1 MAERRIR
8 PRSMAHRSRRAGF
21 AGLGLLASL
30 LLVTGVVRA
39 TGLPWPT
46 ASPGRSSIPATA
58 TPATAVPAAAA
69 PATAAPVAASLAA
82 ADSIASAILTPAP
95 TPTPEPATT
104 TAPVTGTSLVWS
116 PSGAGQVTVVNM
128 PAPWIGGSKRTADV
142 SIYTPAGYDPTGT
155 QLYPVIYEAPTGLAL
170 WNGETGA
177 ISELNSL
184 IDSGAMPAAIVVF
197 IDESG
202 APMMPTECVDSA
214 NKQQWLET
222 FISKTVVDYVDQ
234 NYRTIQ
240 DPKARAIMG
249 LSEGGFCATVL
260 AMRHPDI
267 FSVDIAFSGYYWA
280 GTPSVAAA
288 LPYGGQASLIDA
300 YSPALLAPQIADQ
313 YRSSLYFIL
322 ASQASQDYFGPQF
335 TNFEEILEANGF
347 DYLAIDSTYPH
358 GWAQAEYWTPAAL
371 TVWGAQLEIIGV

>member
-1 MAERRIR
+1 MA
-8 PRSMAHRSRRAGF
+8 ST
-21 AGLGLLASL
+21 
-30 LLVTGVVRA
+30 V
-39 TGLPWPT
+39 PT
-46 ASPGRSSIPATA
+46 S
-58 TPATAVPAAAA
+58 
-69 PATAAPVAASLAA
+69 
-82 ADSIASAILTPAP
+82 AP

-104 TAPVTGTSLVWS
+104 AAPVTGTSLVWS
-116 PSGAGQVTVVNM
+116 PAGAGQVTVVNM

-142 SIYTPAGYDPTGT
+142 SIYTPPGYDPTGT

-170 WNGETGA
+170 WDGETGA
-177 ISELNSL
+177 ISQLNSL
-184 IDSGAMPAAIVVF
+184 INSGGMPAAIVVF

-222 FISKTVVDYVDQ
+222 FISKTVVDYVDL
-234 NYRTIQ
+234 NYRTIP
-240 DPKARAIMG
+240 DPKARAVMG
-249 LSEGGFCATVL
+249 LSEGGFCATML

-280 GTPSVAAA
+280 GTPSAAAA

-313 YRSSLYFIL
+313 YRSSLYFVL
-322 ASQASQDYFGPQF
+322 VSQASQVYFGPQF
-335 TNFEEILEANGF
+335 TNFEKILEANGF

-358 GWAQAEYWTPAAL
+358 GWAQVENGAPAAL
-371 TVWGAQLEIIGV
+371 TAWGAQLEISGV

>member
-1 MAERRIR
+1 MDERRS
-8 PRSMAHRSRRAGF
+8 RSRSTARRSRRAGF
-21 AGLGLLASL
+21 AGLGVLASL

-46 ASPGRSSIPATA
+46 ASPGYSSAPAASADPVATA
-58 TPATAVPAAAA
+58 AALVAAAPSADPTAADPIASAAAALVAAA
-69 PATAAPVAASLAA
+69 PAAAPVS
-82 ADSIASAILTPAP
+82 
-95 TPTPEPATT
+95 
-104 TAPVTGTSLVWS
+104 GTSLVWS
-116 PSGAGQVTVVNM
+116 PSGAGKVTVVNM
-128 PAPWIGGSKRTADV
+128 PAPWIGGSKRTTDV
-142 SIYTPAGYDPTGT
+142 SIYTPPGYDPTGT
-155 QLYPVIYEAPTGLAL
+155 QLYPVVYEAPTGLAL
-170 WNGETGA
+170 WDGETGA
-177 ISELNSL
+177 ISQLNSL
-184 IDSGAMPAAIVVF
+184 IDSGGMPAAIVVF

-234 NYRTIQ
+234 NYKTIQ
-240 DPKARAIMG
+240 DPRARAIMG
-249 LSEGGFCATVL
+249 LSEGGFCATML

-267 FSVDIAFSGYYWA
+267 FRVDIAFSGYYWA
-280 GTPSVAAA
+280 GTPSAAAA

-300 YSPALLAPQIADQ
+300 YSPALLAPKIADQ

-335 TNFEEILEANGF
+335 TDFVKILDANGF

-358 GWAQAEYWTPAAL
+358 GWAQAQYWTPAAL
-371 TVWGAQLEIIGV
+371 TVWGAQLEISGV

>member
-1 MAERRIR
+1 
-8 PRSMAHRSRRAGF
+8 MAHRSRRAGF
-21 AGLGLLASL
+21 AGLGLLTSL

-58 TPATAVPAAAA
+58 APAAATPATAAPAAAA
-69 PATAAPVAASLAA
+69 PIPSTVATSAPTLNAELETATAQVAG
-82 ADSIASAILTPAP
+82 
-95 TPTPEPATT
+95 
-104 TAPVTGTSLVWS
+104 TALVWS
-116 PSGAGQVTVVNM
+116 PSGTGQVTVVNM

-142 SIYTPAGYDPTGT
+142 SIYTPPGYDPAST
-155 QLYPVIYEAPTGLAL
+155 QLYPVVYEAPTGLAL

-184 IDSGAMPAAIVVF
+184 IDSGGMPAAIVVF

-240 DPKARAIMG
+240 DPRARAIMG
-249 LSEGGFCATVL
+249 LSEGGFCATML
-260 AMRHPDI
+260 AMRHPDV

-280 GTPSVAAA
+280 GTPDAAAA
-288 LPYGGQASLIDA
+288 LPYGGQAALVDA

-335 TNFEEILEANGF
+335 TNFEEILEANDF

-371 TVWGAQLEIIGV
+371 TVWGAQLQITGV